1 MQLGRSLVW
10 DGEKETFVND
20 PEAKFIGDI
29 TLSYTFFETPL
40 PEEQAAIT
48 PASKAEFN

>member
-1 MQLGRSLVW
+1 MPV
-10 DGEKETFVND
+10 TFYVDPEIVND

-29 TLSYTFFETPL
+29 TLAYTFFETPL

-48 PASKAEFN
+48 PASKAELN